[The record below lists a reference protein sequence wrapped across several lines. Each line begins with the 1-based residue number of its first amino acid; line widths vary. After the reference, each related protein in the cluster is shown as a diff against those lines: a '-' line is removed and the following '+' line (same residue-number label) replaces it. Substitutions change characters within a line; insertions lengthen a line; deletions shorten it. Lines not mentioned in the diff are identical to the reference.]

1 MSNSAAQEREF
12 WELNIK
18 DEAMRAGLDP
28 SGTMGCATLHM
39 LGEKVVSLTE
49 ELQGK
54 NHTRLDQIEEDC
66 ARNEKWLQTLTA
78 KVAMLK
84 PCSASEIG
92 IDMEERL
99 RISMTVRDDANTY
112 GPAASE
118 IREIAKRLH
127 LDARS
132 HLYYLD
138 GLDISL
144 ACPLLQKAMKDI
156 QKEKDA
162 DK

>member
-1 MSNSAAQEREF
+1 VSDFDTRLDRM
-12 WELNIK
+12 
-18 DEAMRAGLDP
+18 EAD
-28 SGTMGCATLHM
+28 CAR
-39 LGEKVVSLTE
+39 TE
-49 ELQGK
+49 EL
-54 NHTRLDQIEEDC
+54 
-66 ARNEKWLQTLTA
+66 LQVVSA
-78 KVAMLK
+78 KVEMLR
-84 PCSASEIG
+84 PAP
-92 IDMEERL
+92 DMDERV
-99 RISMTVRDDANTY
+99 RSHISSQIRHDANTY

>member
-1 MSNSAAQEREF
+1 MSSKSVIDEREF

-54 NHTRLDQIEEDC
+54 NHTRLDQLEEDC
-66 ARNEKWLQTLTA
+66 ARTEKLLQAMTA
-78 KVAMLK
+78 KVEMLK
-84 PCSASEIG
+84 PV
-92 IDMEERL
+92 IDLEERL
-99 RISMTVRDDANTY
+99 RISTTIRNDMNTY
-112 GPAASE
+112 GPAA
-118 IREIAKRLH
+118 REIAEIARRLH

-132 HLYYLD
+132 QLYYLD

-144 ACPLLQKAMKDI
+144 ACPLLQIAMKNI
-156 QKEKDA
+156 QKEKERDGS
-162 DK
+162 

>member
-1 MSNSAAQEREF
+1 MSSKSVIDEREF

-28 SGTMGCATLHM
+28 SGTVGCATLHM

-54 NHTRLDQIEEDC
+54 NHTRLDQLEEDC
-66 ARNEKWLQTLTA
+66 ARTEKLLQAMTA
-78 KVAMLK
+78 KVEMLK
-84 PCSASEIG
+84 PV
-92 IDMEERL
+92 IDMDELTRNT
-99 RISMTVRDDANTY
+99 STVRDDVNAY
-112 GPAASE
+112 GPAA
-118 IREIAKRLH
+118 REIAEIARRLH

-132 HLYYLD
+132 QLYYLD